1 MTARS
6 SPVSARPAVVG
17 RAAGRLFLGL
27 ALGAASAAAQPG
39 TGRRLVDRRPFL
51 NEVPTSDDPRRV
63 PAPPGERGPD
73 RTTVLAGG
81 FVFDGSGAEPRIA
94 TVVLERNR
102 IAAVLGPDEVGW
114 PAGERGWPADAL
126 VLEVAG
132 HTVLPGLIDL
142 HTHLTYTE
150 PGVPQPLAIDPV
162 HATLRALERL
172 HVFIGSGITSIR
184 DTGSAGTAPFILK
197 RWVNENRI
205 PGPRVFASGSLIT
218 GTGGHGAEGLSIH
231 HPLYGG
237 IVEASGADG
246 FREAV
251 RQQFKLGADLIK
263 VASHYSREEI
273 EAAVDEAHAL
283 GLKVTVDS
291 ETFYTGWAVEAGAD
305 TIEHPLPRTDEV
317 IRMMAQ
323 CGTASVPTII
333 TYDYIFNERGSYHGS
348 TSRRFELD
356 GEISRA
362 MLRRLKEAGILI
374 GVGTDLILENF
385 RDLPRAYIWEL
396 EAYREAGFT
405 ASEALVAATRD
416 SARILGMDDK
426 LGTIEVGKLADLL
439 VVEGDPLTDLGAL
452 ANVAE
457 VFRDGYWVVRNGA
470 VAPTPPALRARPG
483 PGIE

>member
-1 MTARS
+1 MFRART
-6 SPVSARPAVVG
+6 
-17 RAAGRLFLGL
+17 AAGFAAGALF
-27 ALGAASAAAQPG
+27 AATASAAAVQPES
-39 TGRRLVDRRPFL
+39 RPPLVDRRAFL

-63 PAPPGERGPD
+63 PSAPGDARGPD
-73 RTTVLAGG
+73 RATVLLGG
-81 FVFDGSGAEPRIA
+81 FLFDGTGADSRVA
-94 TVVLERNR
+94 TVVFERNR
-102 IAAVLGPDEVGW
+102 IAAVLDPSASGW
-114 PAGERGWPADAL
+114 PEGESGWPADAL

-132 HTVLPGLIDL
+132 HTVLPGLVDL

-150 PGVPQPLAIDPV
+150 PGVPQALAIDPV
-162 HATLRALERL
+162 HQTLRALERL
-172 HVFIGSGITSIR
+172 EVFIASGITSIR

-205 PGPRVFASGSLIT
+205 PGPRVFAAGSLIT

-231 HPLYGG
+231 HPLHGG
-237 IVEASGADG
+237 IVEASGPDE
-246 FREAV
+246 FRDAV
-251 RQQFKLGADLIK
+251 RQQFKMGADLIK
-263 VASHYSREEI
+263 IASHYSREEI
-273 EAAVDEAHAL
+273 AAAVDEAHAL

-317 IRMMAQ
+317 IRMMADF
-323 CGTASVPTII
+323 GTASVPTII

-348 TSRRFELD
+348 TSRRFELN
-356 GEISRA
+356 GETSRA

-385 RDLPRAYIWEL
+385 RDLPYAYLWEL
-396 EAYREAGFT
+396 ESYLESGFT

-416 SARILGMDDK
+416 SARILGLEDK
-426 LGTIEVGKLADLL
+426 IGTVEVGKLADLL
-439 VVEGDPLTDLGAL
+439 IVEGDPLTDLGAL

-470 VAPTPPALRARPG
+470 VAPTPAETRVRPG
-483 PGIE
+483 PGIEERPPS